1 MASKEDREKLLE
13 RVGVLQH
20 ELEYLKKDILRNLAT
35 ISRPSTKP
43 KPSLFGS
50 VQGGDITEET
60 IQAAKRDLF
69 RHFKDV

>member
-20 ELEYLKKDILRNLAT
+20 ELEYLKKDILRNLAI
-35 ISRPSTKP
+35 ISRPSPKS

-60 IQAAKRDLF
+60 IQAAKRNLF